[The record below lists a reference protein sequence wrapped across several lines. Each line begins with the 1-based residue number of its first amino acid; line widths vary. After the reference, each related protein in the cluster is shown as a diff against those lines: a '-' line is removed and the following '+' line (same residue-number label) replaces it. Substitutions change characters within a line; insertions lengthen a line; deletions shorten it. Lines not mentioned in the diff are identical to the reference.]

1 MDAKLTDCSAAVNPV
16 VGSTPT
22 ATDAADRDLP
32 VSAGLTIGIVGGG
45 QLAWMLADAAQRMG
59 LALKIQ
65 TPGADDP
72 AVRLASAVVR
82 ADLRDCE
89 ATRTLAEGCRSVS
102 FENEWADLEGLAP
115 LAADGICFLPSLQ
128 ALEPL
133 ICKRRQRDLQARLR
147 LPAPRWFPLE
157 QVLTPATTEG
167 HDGNASGD
175 DKQPDG
181 GAMRPAADDDATPIT
196 PLPTLPAGFA
206 YPLMAKQAS
215 GGYDGKGTIVLRS
228 AEELEALLLQ
238 VTPENWLVEEMV
250 RFDRELSLVASRDQR
265 GAVAIFPLAET
276 HQHEQ
281 ICDWVL
287 APAEVEHGVLAYARN
302 IAASLLTSLDY
313 VGVLSIEFFYGPGG
327 LLINELA
334 PRTHNSGHF
343 TIEATQTSQ
352 FEQQLRI
359 VSGQAVGPTDLKVP
373 GALMVNLLGFE
384 SGTADYREQR
394 DALAALPDAWLHWY
408 GKADSR
414 PGRKLGHLT
423 LLLQGST
430 AEERQ
435 REATAKLAD
444 VRAIW
449 PLPPSLNP
457 PDLA

>member
-1 MDAKLTDCSAAVNPV
+1 
-16 VGSTPT
+16 
-22 ATDAADRDLP
+22 
-32 VSAGLTIGIVGGG
+32 
-45 QLAWMLADAAQRMG
+45 
-59 LALKIQ
+59 
-65 TPGADDP
+65 
-72 AVRLASAVVR
+72 
-82 ADLRDCE
+82 
-89 ATRTLAEGCRSVS
+89 
-102 FENEWADLEGLAP
+102 
-115 LAADGICFLPSLQ
+115 LQ

-157 QVLTPATTEG
+157 QALTPLPPA
-167 HDGNASGD
+167 DGNDHSHGTDDQADTGSLIQGTDDEAMAS
-175 DKQPDG
+175 P
-181 GAMRPAADDDATPIT
+181 

-215 GGYDGKGTIVLRS
+215 GGYDGKGTVVLRS
-228 AEELEALLLQ
+228 PEELEALLQ
-238 VTPENWLVEEMV
+238 RVNPENWLVEEMV
-250 RFDRELSLVASRDQR
+250 RFDRELSLVASRDQS
-265 GAVAIFPLAET
+265 GAVAVFPLAET
-276 HQHEQ
+276 HQYNQ

-302 IAASLLTSLDY
+302 IAASLLTSLEY

-384 SGTADYREQR
+384 SGSADYRHQR

-435 REATAKLAD
+435 QEATTRLAQ

-457 PDLA
+457 TDLA